1 MCGIAG
7 IFAYAP
13 DAPRPEGTEVRRITD
28 AMASRGPD
36 GSGLWESPENG
47 CVILG
52 HRRLSIL
59 DLSATGAQPMQSS
72 DGRLSITF
80 NGEIYNYRALRQD
93 METRGWRFRST
104 SDTEVLL
111 ALWDAHGPAMVHH
124 LRGMFAFAL
133 WDARERSLFLARDP
147 FGIKPLYY
155 ADDGKTLRFASQV
168 KALMA
173 GGGIDDTLDSAGLAG
188 FYGLGFV
195 PEPFTTHRAI
205 RALPAGH
212 WTLVDG
218 QGLRSTTPFFAL
230 ADTLKEAEETALRD
244 PVATL
249 RLRAS
254 VPELLLDSVR
264 HHLVSDV
271 PVGIFLSSGLDSSAL
286 VSLAKEAGATT
297 LQAVTL
303 GFREFQGRP
312 EDETPLA
319 ARVAAHFGAT
329 HQVRWLDRQTFAENL
344 DLALRAMDQP
354 SVDGLNTY
362 FVAKAASE
370 AGMKVA
376 LSGLGG
382 DELFGGYSSYRQVP
396 RMARLLT
403 PLRACPTLGPI
414 FRTFTRPFT
423 GRRISPKWAS
433 LLEYGP
439 HLAGAYFLRRALF
452 LPWEFEALGAPVDLA
467 RGWEELDLI
476 SRLER
481 SIQGLTTE
489 RGRLIALEAG
499 WYMRNQLLRDS
510 DWASMAHGL
519 ELRTP
524 LVDATLLRQLAPA
537 LVSPTPPDRR
547 QVVAALPTPPP
558 PEVLTRPKTG
568 FSMPIRMWVEEIRG
582 RRGPDRGIR
591 GWGRFLGSTLPG
603 TPTLARLRADLP
615 GARRVLI
622 FRVGSLGDTV
632 VALPSFHLIAR
643 AFPQAER
650 WVLTNFPEH
659 RKAPPLSAILG
670 ESGLVHG
677 YLEYPP
683 QASTLRKLFRT
694 RRQLRSFRPDLVVY
708 LMPVRTPQQLRRD
721 RIFFRLCGVSHL
733 VGLPDTE
740 RQRQG
745 GWDQGTAQWTH
756 EAERLLSTL
765 APLGSLDLGD
775 PGVWNFGFTTAE
787 EARARQATDI
797 LPPDR
802 PVLALSLGTKQ
813 PVNEWGMEKWQ
824 ELLPLLPGL
833 LPGWSLLILGAPEDR
848 GPSEALARAWQ
859 GPAVN
864 LCGNLQPRESAAAL
878 KRAALFLGLDSGPMH
893 LAAAVGV
900 PCVAIFSARN
910 WPGEWFPFGKVHQ
923 VIRHEVPCAGCRLTR
938 CIAQQ
943 KQCIASIHPEEVLVA
958 IRITL
963 GEPQRRA
970 L

>member
-1 MCGIAG
+1 V
-7 IFAYAP
+7 
-13 DAPRPEGTEVRRITD
+13 DA
-28 AMASRGPD
+28 
-36 GSGLWESPENG
+36 
-47 CVILG
+47 
-52 HRRLSIL
+52 
-59 DLSATGAQPMQSS
+59 
-72 DGRLSITF
+72 
-80 NGEIYNYRALRQD
+80 
-93 METRGWRFRST
+93 
-104 SDTEVLL
+104 
-111 ALWDAHGPAMVHH
+111 
-124 LRGMFAFAL
+124 
-133 WDARERSLFLARDP
+133 
-147 FGIKPLYY
+147 
-155 ADDGKTLRFASQV
+155 
-168 KALMA
+168 
-173 GGGIDDTLDSAGLAG
+173 
-188 FYGLGFV
+188 
-195 PEPFTTHRAI
+195 
-205 RALPAGH
+205 
-212 WTLVDG
+212 
-218 QGLRSTTPFFAL
+218 QGLQPATPFFSLSDAL
-230 ADTLKEAEETALRD
+230 REAEETALRD
-244 PVATL
+244 PIAIQ
-249 RLRAS
+249 RLKES

-286 VSLAKEAGATT
+286 VSLAKQAGATT

-303 GFREFQGRP
+303 GFQEFKNRP

-319 ARVAAHFGAT
+319 ARVAAHFGAD
-329 HQVRWLDRQTFAENL
+329 HQVRWLDRQGFSEHL
-344 DLALRAMDQP
+344 DRALQAMDQP

-382 DELFGGYSSYRQVP
+382 DELFGGYNSYRQVP
-396 RMARLLT
+396 RMARILG
-403 PLRACPTLGPI
+403 PLRAFPGLGTA
-414 FRTFTRPFT
+414 FRALARPLT

-439 HLAGAYFLRRALF
+439 RLTGAYFLRRALF
-452 LPWEFEALGAPVDLA
+452 MPWEFEGLGAPVDLV
-467 RGWEELDLI
+467 RGWEELDLTG
-476 SRLER
+476 RLER

-510 DWASMAHGL
+510 DWAAMAHGL

-537 LVSPTPPDRR
+537 LVSSAPPDRR
-547 QVVAALPTPPP
+547 QVVGALAAPPP
-558 PEVLTRPKTG
+558 PEVLARPKTG
-568 FSMPIRMWVEEIRG
+568 FSMPIRTWVEEIRG

-591 GWGRFLGSTLPG
+591 GWGRFLASALPG
-603 TPTLARLRADLP
+603 TPTLARLRADIP

-632 VALPSFHLIAR
+632 VALPSFHLIAK

-683 QASTLRKLFRT
+683 QASALRKLIRT

-721 RIFFRLCGVSHL
+721 RLFFRLCGVSQL
-733 VGLPDTE
+733 VGLPETE

-745 GWDQGTAQWTH
+745 GWNLETAQWTH
-756 EAERLLSTL
+756 ETERLLSTL
-765 APLGSLDLGD
+765 NPLGSLDLRN
-775 PGVWNFGFTTAE
+775 PGVWDFRFTRLE
-787 EARARQATDI
+787 EDRARQATAA
-797 LPPDR
+797 LPADH

-813 PVNEWGMEKWQ
+813 SINEWGLEKWR
-824 ELLPLLPGL
+824 ELTGLLPGL
-833 LPGWSLLILGAPEDR
+833 LPGWSLMLLGAPEDR
-848 GPSEALARAWQ
+848 EPSEALARAWP

-864 LCGNLQPRESAAAL
+864 LCGTLQPRESAAAVR
-878 KRAALFLGLDSGPMH
+878 RAALFLGQDSGPMH

-910 WPGEWFPFGKVHQ
+910 WPGEWFPFGEGHH

-938 CIAQQ
+938 CLEEDRRCIVSITVNEVIEAVSLTLARVPQHQ
-943 KQCIASIHPEEVLVA
+943 KARS
-958 IRITL
+958 
-963 GEPQRRA
+963 
-970 L
+970 